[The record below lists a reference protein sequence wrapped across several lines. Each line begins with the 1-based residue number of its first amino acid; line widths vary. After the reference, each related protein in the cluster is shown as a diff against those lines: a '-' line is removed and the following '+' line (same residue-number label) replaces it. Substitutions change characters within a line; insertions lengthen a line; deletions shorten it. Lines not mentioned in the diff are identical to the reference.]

1 MGIAAAGA
9 MRYEGVAANDAHRN
23 WLDVTVDRC
32 VMYKVGHTEGFAD
45 QLGGDEEFIEKASRY
60 FGGATMAE
68 ARRLMMPEEEELG
81 DDDAGDQGD
90 DGAGD
95 GNSGSSDGE
104 V

>member
-1 MGIAAAGA
+1 MMG
-9 MRYEGVAANDAHRN
+9 
-23 WLDVTVDRC
+23 
-32 VMYKVGHTEGFAD
+32 
-45 QLGGDEEFIEKASRY
+45 
-60 FGGATMAE
+60 

-95 GNSGSSDGE
+95 GDSRSSDGE